1 MTQNSEKETDFLR
14 NLKTTMSRRTFLRD
28 GASLGATTFVMG
40 STNFSTATT
49 RTCNRNSF
57 AFSAVPASTKDTIS
71 VPEDFNW
78 HVVVRWGDPLWS
90 NGPNFDQ
97 STRGTASSQALAFGD
112 NNDGMEL
119 FIKRDRSILAVNNE
133 ATNLSVMYGNH

>member
-1 MTQNSEKETDFLR
+1 MTQNSEKESDFLR

-28 GASLGATTFVMG
+28 GASLGATAFVMG
-40 STNFSTATT
+40 SANFSTATT
-49 RTCNRNSF
+49 RTYNRNSF

-97 STRGTASSQALAFGD
+97 STRGTSSSQALAFGD